1 MEEPGDD
8 NQPPKKGLV
17 IITLPPPEN
26 PSLGKTITFYP
37 FHPQIH
43 RNPQIPQTHQPQNA
57 PQTYNL
63 RFSFQSFRLGT
74 KYRVLGL
81 LGIVL
86 FASMLL
92 LYSFYDEGL
101 RELMDDEEENG
112 RETFVLPL
120 YPKLRGSEV
129 GLKGDV
135 ELKLGRFV
143 GDEVYGVSKVGSA
156 SIGIDSSAS
165 VLPVRGN
172 VYPEGLYFTS
182 LLVGN
187 PPRPY
192 FLDMDTGSDLTWI
205 QCDAPCTSCAKG
217 PHQLYKPSRSKIVSP
232 KDLLCTEIQ
241 RNLKT
246 TYCDSCHQCDYQI
259 EYADHSSSIGV
270 LAKDKLTLL
279 VSNGSLAKLDTVF
292 GCAYDQQGSLLNSLV
307 KTDGILGLSKS
318 KVSLPSQLAS
328 QGIINNVFGHCL
340 STYASGGGYMFL
352 GDELVPDESMAWVPM
367 LMTRLTNS
375 YTAEIVSVSYKSRQ
389 MRIDGPDGMH
399 RWVLFDSGSSYTYFP
414 QEAYSDLLVLLEDV
428 SVGGLTREASDPTL
442 PLCWRADFPKTGNI
456 CLGILDGS
464 EVLSGSCIILGDIS
478 MRGHLIVYDN
488 MKERI
493 GWVKSDCVPP
503 TRFKQLPPVS
513 ATELSV

>member
-1 MEEPGDD
+1 M
-8 NQPPKKGLV
+8 
-17 IITLPPPEN
+17 
-26 PSLGKTITFYP
+26 S
-37 FHPQIH
+37 
-43 RNPQIPQTHQPQNA
+43 
-57 PQTYNL
+57 
-63 RFSFQSFRLGT
+63 
-74 KYRVLGL
+74 RVLGL

-92 LYSFYDEGL
+92 YSFYDEGL
-101 RELMDDEEENG
+101 RELMDDKEESG

-143 GDEVYGVSKVGSA
+143 GDEVYGVSKVESA
-156 SIGIDSSAS
+156 SMGIDSSAS

-187 PPRPY
+187 PPSPY

-246 TYCDSCHQCDYQI
+246 TYCDTCQQCDYQI

-292 GCAYDQQGSLLNSLV
+292 GCAYDQRGSLLNSLV

-318 KVSLPSQLAS
+318 KVSLPSQLSS

-340 STYASGGGYMFL
+340 SAYASGGGFMFL
-352 GDELVPDESMAWVPM
+352 GDELVPDDSMAWVPM
-367 LMTRLTNS
+367 LMTRIKNS
-375 YTAEIVSVSYKSRQ
+375 YTAEIVSVSYESRQ

-442 PLCWRADFPKTGNI
+442 PFCWRADFPVRSVADVKHLFKPLVLKFRSSWWFLSSKFKIPPEGYLVLSKTGNI

-464 EVLSGSCIILGDIS
+464 EVLSGSSIILGDIS

-503 TRFKQLPPVS
+503 SRFKQLPPVS
-513 ATELSV
+513 ATDRSV